1 MIIKYRVTLIMTE
14 RFQKQGYEMASIQ
27 TYIKKAPINIY

>member
-1 MIIKYRVTLIMTE
+1 MTE

>member
-1 MIIKYRVTLIMTE
+1 MTE

-27 TYIKKAPINIY
+27 TYIKKAPISIY